1 MKLTAIA
8 CVISIALTFALT
20 SQYKTAIFNAKIA
33 DLKAD
38 ASKTLA
44 SETEK
49 VLIAERKAATLNQQ
63 LELSHHEANTKIDQL
78 NRSLKSSRLRDPFGS
93 GCSSNS
99 AKAEGSSASNPNGE
113 AASGELSAEFVEFL
127 TSEAY
132 RADQISN
139 YADTCHAYIQRLN
152 NE

>member
-8 CVISIALTFALT
+8 CVICAALTFALT

-44 SETEK
+44 TETEK

-99 AKAEGSSASNPNGE
+99 AKAEGSSASNPAFE
-113 AASGELSAEFVEFL
+113 AAAGELSEQFIEFL
-127 TSEAY
+127 SSEAY
-132 RADQISN
+132 RADQLSN
-139 YADTCHAYIQRLN
+139 YAETCHAYIKRLN
-152 NE
+152 DE